1 MQILSGAHFEQGAL
15 KWAADSVHITF
26 WEGRRMNIDI
36 IIGDLRPML
45 TIKSELLALS
55 QRLFVITNLAAAQ
68 YFSQNPILLL

>member
-1 MQILSGAHFEQGAL
+1 
-15 KWAADSVHITF
+15 
-26 WEGRRMNIDI
+26 MNIDI

-68 YFSQNPILLL
+68 YYSQNPILLL